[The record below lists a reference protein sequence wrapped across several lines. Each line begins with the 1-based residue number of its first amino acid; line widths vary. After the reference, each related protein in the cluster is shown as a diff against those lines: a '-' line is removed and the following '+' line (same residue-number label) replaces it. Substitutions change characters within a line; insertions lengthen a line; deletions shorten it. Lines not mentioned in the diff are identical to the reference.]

1 MIERSLAFVEN
12 GGIWIVGPLTSIR
25 TEEHTVPTDAGLGGL
40 EPFAGAETVFT
51 YAMDG
56 TGTLG
61 EAFGMKAPLSLW
73 STVFEVSE
81 AISMGNLSGG
91 PSPGLSFLTE
101 VKRGKGKLVLLG
113 SMPAGDDGNEMLER
127 MLIHYGNE
135 ANVTRR
141 ADTTKGTIVAPR
153 VSETEEL
160 WVIVNMNGEG
170 GSVTLPHEGTDKISG
185 AIVSAGKLEVGPY
198 EYRVIAFPATASLQ

>member
-1 MIERSLAFVEN
+1 
-12 GGIWIVGPLTSIR
+12 
-25 TEEHTVPTDAGLGGL
+25 
-40 EPFAGAETVFT
+40 
-51 YAMDG
+51 
-56 TGTLG
+56 
-61 EAFGMKAPLSLW
+61 
-73 STVFEVSE
+73 
-81 AISMGNLSGG
+81 
-91 PSPGLSFLTE
+91 
-101 VKRGKGKLVLLG
+101 
-113 SMPAGDDGNEMLER
+113 

-160 WVIVNMNGEG
+160 WAIVNMNGEG

-198 EYRVIAFPATASLQ
+198 EYRVIAFPAAASMQ